1 MRYIVRL
8 RGKFHKAIEGYFRNN
23 GIEITY
29 YDKVLDDTVIVKTD
43 KTVEELNDMQYVF
56 EAKPVRTDGKLLL
69 ENGSE
74 IEFIESGRV
83 TRGRGV
89 KYYFK

>member
-8 RGKFHKAIEGYFRNN
+8 RGKFHEAVEGYFRYN
-23 GIEITY
+23 GIKITY
-29 YDKVLDDTVIVKTD
+29 HDKVLEDTVIVRTN

-56 EAKPVRTDGKLLL
+56 EAKPVRPGKLLL

-74 IEFIESGRV
+74 IEFMSPGKV
-83 TRGRGV
+83 TRGQGV
-89 KYYFK
+89 KVLL